1 LTILLD
7 DNYASYFAPKKEVK
21 ALNMPLPQM
30 EERGPN
36 GEVPYY
42 IIEEYWTAPDGQE
55 YKSIIFFPE
64 EGMGNAIS
72 EGTETP

>member
-1 LTILLD
+1 MLLD
-7 DNYASYFAPKKEVK
+7 EKYASYFAPKKEVEDPD
-21 ALNMPLPQM
+21 MPLPQM

-42 IIEEYWTAPDGQE
+42 IIEEYWTAPDGKE

-64 EGMGNAIS
+64 EGVENAIS
-72 EGTETP
+72 EGA